1 MKSLNDARGQYKRYK
16 SYYDMCNTR
25 TATIYNAMGEPCN
38 LKVPSIFPG
47 PKQSTKKRNR
57 INQPRLSLVVRQSFL
72 SRHDLSS
79 QKLFKDFDDLSSED
93 DEKRLIYNPQL
104 NETITTIYHLFAE
117 RSRIMSNGKIHKR
130 GLLKGLTL
138 RNIMTKYF
146 ERQYGR
152 STATKDEHLRIF
164 LHALRKFKND
174 ISLFRVALYLL
185 NIDGEMH
192 FPLELED
199 ICISMFDWFLRRDLI
214 KIHSIKSRTSK
225 LGQFVKRNDLEICF
239 YKTIHAKGIQLSP
252 LVETHISS
260 LLWSKNENGS
270 RFVEDSIEIG
280 EGLEKILLYLYEID
294 RQAQYFLVELF
305 GRDALPKIL
314 LGEETGV
321 VSNNHWKDDSLKAFE
336 QIRLLLD
343 AFLVID
349 TEREGTIS
357 IPKFLEICD
366 NFSVSTKEIDEE
378 QKVWKIFGEASGD
391 KLSYLEIIAIMHL
404 LALEG
409 EKCHSLSMICSSPS
423 FDRGILEKVS
433 NYIKIVW
440 FKSCNAKFDS
450 KKVIERPDKLRR
462 HCANKQRCHRK
473 DFFDIKKP
481 SITLVQLGF
490 GRTANDL
497 LKKSISYIGDSNA
510 PTTTNIQED
519 SDRVRSQFT
528 SDNVRSQFTSSY
540 FKFPYVSPQQ
550 TRTTILH
557 VRQYT
562 TDNNKIVFGAKVE
575 ETNVLHQIRVI
586 HNEIRKELFE
596 MKKSQRKTLLKV
608 ARRPKRKP
616 RLPIESKPKLP
627 NETKTI
633 FKQIKRRNDAKSI
646 NDSINDP
653 LESDNVFVDL
663 KTNQIAGEEVPFAD
677 VVNVAANIESASFDS
692 ASDQTHASFLPSD
705 RALSESNESRSDT
718 CEQNTVTDPIM
729 SRNEPEE
736 SFYMIEVDEL
746 LASDD
751 DGSERSVFEN
761 DLEEAYSNT
770 STSHKSNRSNS
781 DEPSIGIRSTVSND
795 SNGILRDICHR
806 DTVINV
812 ALDDVAEVDVINAG
826 STGGVNNYL
835 ISHRSPH
842 KISKVY
848 EAVDFPNQTENVVVR
863 KDEDEEKEKEEE
875 EGGGGERFLLC
886 GNEEESRDISDKYES
901 VYTESNVYP
910 MMFRHEG
917 LSFNSIFGEKET
929 KLLKI
934 CSRKQL
940 LHKEIQRHRQ
950 LLRHKGK
957 FILKHLQTTR
967 MDNEKSAISLS
978 GQTGCVDPRR
988 SKDVLWQLSNTNNDL
1003 FIMSN
1008 SHSTRK
1014 IAKLSCT
1021 PIRYKLRLR
1030 GRQGIV

>member
-1 MKSLNDARGQYKRYK
+1 MKSSNDARGQYKRSK

-38 LKVPSIFPG
+38 LKVPSIFPSH
-47 PKQSTKKRNR
+47 KQSTKKKNR
-57 INQPRLSLVVRQSFL
+57 TNQPRLSLVVRQSFL
-72 SRHDLSS
+72 SRHHLSS
-79 QKLFKDFDDLSSED
+79 QKLFEEFDDLSSED

-104 NETITTIYHLFAE
+104 NETIKTIHHLFAE
-117 RSRIMSNGKIHKR
+117 RSRIMSDGKIHKR
-130 GLLKGLTL
+130 DVLEDLTL
-138 RNIMTKYF
+138 RDIMNKYF

-152 STATKDEHLRIF
+152 STATKDEHMRIF
-164 LHALRKFKND
+164 LHALRKFKNE

-199 ICISMFDWFLRRDLI
+199 ICISIFDWFLRRDLI

-260 LLWSKNENGS
+260 LLWSKNEKSS
-270 RFVEDSIEIG
+270 RFVDDSIEIG

-305 GRDALPKIL
+305 GRDALPQKLIE
-314 LGEETGV
+314 EETGIV
-321 VSNNHWKDDSLKAFE
+321 INNHWKYDAIKAFE

-343 AFLVID
+343 SFLVID

-366 NFSVSTKEIDEE
+366 NFKVSTKEIDEE
-378 QKVWKIFGEASGD
+378 QKVCKIFGETSGD
-391 KLSYLEIIAIMHL
+391 ELSYLEIIAIMHL

-409 EKCHSLSMICSSPS
+409 RNCHSLSMICSRPS

-440 FKSCNAKFDS
+440 FKSCNARFDS
-450 KKVIERPDKLRR
+450 EKVIERPDKFRR
-462 HCANKQRCHRK
+462 HYANRQGCHRK
-473 DFFDIKKP
+473 DFVSIKKP
-481 SITLVQLGF
+481 TIKLVQLGF

-497 LKKSISYIGDSNA
+497 LKKSISNIGDLNA
-510 PTTTNIQED
+510 PTTMNIQED
-519 SDRVRSQFT
+519 NAIVQ
-528 SDNVRSQFTSSY
+528 SQFTSSY
-540 FKFPYVSPQQ
+540 FEFPDVSPQQ
-550 TRTTILH
+550 TRTTLLP
-557 VRQYT
+557 VPQYT
-562 TDNNKIVFGAKVE
+562 TDTNNIIFGAKVE

-586 HNEIRKELFE
+586 YNEIRKELSQ
-596 MKKSQRKTLLKV
+596 MKKRQTKTLLKV
-608 ARRPKRKP
+608 SRRPKRKP
-616 RLPIESKPKLP
+616 PLPIDTKPKLP
-627 NETKTI
+627 NDTKTI
-633 FKQIKRRNDAKSI
+633 FKQIKRRNDPNFI
-646 NDSINDP
+646 NDSTHNP

-663 KTNQIAGEEVPFAD
+663 KTNEVSGEELQFAK
-677 VVNVAANIESASFDS
+677 VVNVAANIGRASFDS
-692 ASDQTHASFLPSD
+692 ASDQTHASFLPSG
-705 RALSESNESRSDT
+705 RALSESDESRSDT
-718 CEQNTVTDPIM
+718 CEWDEVTDPIM

-736 SFYMIEVDEL
+736 SFSMVEVDEL
-746 LASDD
+746 PASDD

-761 DLEEAYSNT
+761 DLEETYSNT
-770 STSHKSNRSNS
+770 STSHEINRSNS
-781 DEPSIGIRSTVSND
+781 DHTIIGTISTVSNE
-795 SNGILRDICHR
+795 SGGVLSDICHR
-806 DTVINV
+806 DTVMNV
-812 ALDDVAEVDVINAG
+812 GLNAVAEVDVI
-826 STGGVNNYL
+826 STCSKGGGNYYL

-842 KISKVY
+842 TISKVY
-848 EAVDFPNQTENVVVR
+848 GAVDFPNQTENVVVR
-863 KDEDEEKEKEEE
+863 KQEEV
-875 EGGGGERFLLC
+875 GGGGGGGGGKRFLLC
-886 GNEEESRDISDKYES
+886 GNEEESRNISDKYES

-917 LSFNSIFGEKET
+917 LSFNTIFGEKET

-957 FILKHLQTTR
+957 FMLKHLQTTR
-967 MDNEKSAISLS
+967 MDNEKSTISLS
-978 GQTGCVDPRR
+978 GQTGCVETRR
-988 SKDVLWQLSNTNNDL
+988 SKDVLRQLSNTNNDL

-1030 GRQGIV
+1030 GRQRIV